1 MKKNSKPPVKVIG
14 RPDSLTDVLKKR
26 LFQSSGET
34 IEALVSHARQVMF
47 WPNSSSKVEKNVL
60 RCLEK
65 NPAFARN
72 QEGKWILSLDGN
84 PDNDQAHQ
92 ALRQAGRALTLQE
105 LKNKLRSQDQLEER
119 RLVYDGRF
127 VRLNDA
133 RWALVQWEIVRQ
145 LTGKELQTVYKEL
158 RAANQPLS
166 LEELARRVMRMAV
179 DLSSL
184 RKALVDDPRFAW
196 VGGDY
201 WFLKD
206 QLPQW
211 VAKESDEGEV
221 FADVWEAE
229 MIALQEAELMLI
241 LNDTDP
247 SRRTYILSSE
257 DLKTGSLRI
266 TKRLERLFSGLPPV
280 AWLTFF
286 DGERRINAW
295 YHQEARR
302 IFDLSQWFAERGLE
316 PGRKLRFQRLPESCC
331 YDLVVTDERCTEVYI
346 EAQRLK
352 ELDQLRSREKE
363 EKLSLEEIVTAVLRL
378 FPDGL
383 STEQICRLVGSM
395 RPVDVS
401 ALLSTLD
408 SFPFF
413 EETADGNW
421 RFNESMRLTYDS
433 MEQKV
438 RAVQAMLA
446 KAKEETAAYAEEA
459 RLLLEEKEG
468 LSEEVA
474 RLRSHHREEEA
485 LYQQRIA
492 ELLQQVER
500 LERENTNLRS
510 EFERQAGWQ
519 QTAVPEQEK
528 LSQEL
533 EQALAEKEALRN
545 RVAQLESRVMQLQ
558 GSLNQAVKDAQSEQ
572 EFWRKKLDEMQS
584 RYQQVNMENEG
595 LILTIEELRRERAEL
610 RRQLNLRLVR
620 WALWLTNLFRLR
632 RRKGRAKSASTPMG
646 GVH

>member
-1 MKKNSKPPVKVIG
+1 MKKNSKSPVKVIG
-14 RPDSLTDVLKKR
+14 RPDSLTDVLKKF
-26 LFQSSGET
+26 LFQSAGET
-34 IEALVSHARQVMF
+34 IDALVSHARQTMF

-65 NPAFARN
+65 NPAFTKN
-72 QEGKWILSLDGN
+72 QEDKWVLNPDGN
-84 PDNDQAHQ
+84 PDNDQVYQ
-92 ALRQAGRALTLQE
+92 VLRQAGRALTLQE

-119 RLVYDGRF
+119 RLVYDARF

-133 RWALVQWEIVRQ
+133 RWALVQWEIIRQ

-158 RAANQPLS
+158 RAANQPLT
-166 LEELARRVMRMAV
+166 LEELARRVMKMAV
-179 DLSSL
+179 ELSSL

-211 VAKESDEGEV
+211 SNQEPDEGEV

-257 DLKTGSLRI
+257 DLRTGSLRI

-302 IFDLSQWFAERGLE
+302 IFDLSQWLADRGLE
-316 PGRKLRFQRLPESCC
+316 PGHKLRFQRLPESCC
-331 YDLVVTDERCTEVYI
+331 YDLVVTDERSTEVYI

-352 ELDQLRSREKE
+352 ELEQLRSQEKT
-363 EKLSLEEIVTAVLRL
+363 EKLSLEEIVTGVLRL

-413 EETADGNW
+413 EETVDGNW

-438 RAVQAMLA
+438 RTVQSMLA

-459 RLLLEEKEG
+459 RVLMEEREG
-468 LSEEVA
+468 LAEEVT
-474 RLRSHHREEEA
+474 RLRSHHQEEEM

-500 LERENTNLRS
+500 LDRENANLRS
-510 EFERQAGWQ
+510 QFERQANQ
-519 QTAVPEQEK
+519 QQSPTPEGDK
-528 LSQEL
+528 PSQEPR
-533 EQALAEKEALRN
+533 QAAAEKEALRN
-545 RVAQLESRVMQLQ
+545 RIAQLESRVMQLQ

-572 EFWRKKLDEMQS
+572 EFWRKKLEEIQS
-584 RYQQVNMENEG
+584 RYQQLTMENEG

-620 WALWLTNLFRLR
+620 WALWLTNLARFR
-632 RRKGRAKSASTPMG
+632 RRRRQARTASTPMG
-646 GVH
+646 GAR